1 MLRNYEIMNVV
12 NNTFLKINRTVSS
25 LTINSF
31 RTNLF
36 LFALGITIFLIRYLF
51 NISVDEDSSLAR
63 NYMFNPLEMNYS
75 HFYYITVFGI
85 ICIFLL
91 VYAIAKRKLYN
102 ELKKNY
108 FYLLLLFNI
117 SILLASFPLTILAI
131 IQIISYICLNS
142 ILPQKKGV
150 SFTFGII
157 IFLLINSFLIFL
169 LYYKRPSF
177 YPPEPDD
184 SWCYMQYIG
193 RMAYG
198 LNDKSPSIVSL
209 QRDSEGDNNIY
220 DYVKIGSTITIRYMP
235 HDYYLWGVIYGLLN
249 RYFGIRPEL
258 LFFISQIIGF
268 SFMGFSASY
277 FFIVLR
283 RSRYGSRYCG
293 LALALIAILSLNV
306 TPVNFVYFRPYVY
319 SISMCLL
326 IFANTIKNK
335 IFPIFFLLPLLILF
349 HPIHILVMAFYLNLL
364 LLFFCIKIFKIHS
377 SIDIRTI
384 LVTLL
389 IFVVIYSLLI
399 IFQKKGV
406 IPNVVLYNL
415 DRIKNLLPSHLNYQ
429 NTEIEK
435 YFVFTIAKLIWTQ
448 TIYFTLFLFKLIK
461 KLSIDFN
468 PLYVY
473 IWIVSLRYIF
483 KNKSSN
489 IIKGFKLLYLTF
501 IFLIIETVL
510 IKHFSSGY
518 LLYIMQILNFSLFY
532 QYMISK
538 KNMLKIY
545 SIIISLGLVL
555 LLPKWNLAR
564 TFGTINNFKN
574 PYATTLVKKLD
585 SKSIVFHNSYKYG
598 LSNFSA
604 HKENLSF
611 RHVYFFQWLKRDL
624 DLKGYD
630 FNKSYI
636 VAFDKWEIFQKMLRS
651 YISDRVKEI
660 IYDEVSR
667 KDEKKGYKIVI
678 KESVFEVNKEK
689 YHINLENSYWPYL
702 LYRIKKI
709 S

>member
-12 NNTFLKINRTVSS
+12 NNTYWKINRTVSFF
-25 LTINSF
+25 TKNSF
-31 RTNLF
+31 RTNLI
-36 LFALGITIFLIRYLF
+36 LFSLGITIFFIRYLF
-51 NISVDEDSSLAR
+51 NISVDEKSSFAR
-63 NYMFNPLEMNYS
+63 NYMFNPLEINYA
-75 HFYYITVFGI
+75 HFYYIALFGI

-91 VYAIAKRKLYN
+91 IYAIAKRQLYN
-102 ELKKNY
+102 ELKNNY
-108 FYLLLLFNI
+108 FYILLLFSI
-117 SILLASFPLTILAI
+117 STLLASFPLTILTI

-142 ILPQKKGV
+142 ILPKKNRV
-150 SFTFGII
+150 SFAVGII

-169 LYYKRPSF
+169 LYYQRPAF

-184 SWCYMQYIG
+184 SFCYLQYIG

-198 LNDKSPSIVSL
+198 LDDNSPSIVSL
-209 QRDSEGDNNIY
+209 QRDSEEDNNIY
-220 DYVKIGSTITIRYMP
+220 DYVKIGSTVTIWYMP

-268 SFMGFSASY
+268 CFMGFSASY

-283 RSRYGSRYCG
+283 RNIYDSRYCG
-293 LALALIAILSLNV
+293 LALALIALLSLNV

-335 IFPIFFLLPLLILF
+335 LFPIFFLLPLLILF
-349 HPIHILVMAFYLNLL
+349 HPIHILVLVFYVNLL
-364 LLFFCIKIFKIHS
+364 FLFCIKRFKNHR

-384 LVTLL
+384 LGTLL
-389 IFVVIYSLLI
+389 IFVAIYSLLT

-415 DRIKNLLPSHLNYQ
+415 DRLKNLLPNHLNYQ
-429 NTEIEK
+429 YTEIEK
-435 YFVFTIAKLIWTQ
+435 YPIYAIAKLFWTH
-448 TIYFTLFLFKLIK
+448 IVYYTLVIIKLIK

-468 PLYVY
+468 PLYIY
-473 IWIVSLRYIF
+473 IWIVSLRHIF

-501 IFLIIETVL
+501 IFLIMEAVL
-510 IKHFSSGY
+510 IKHFSAGY
-518 LLYIMQILNFSLFY
+518 LLYILQILNFSLFY

-538 KNMLKIY
+538 NNMLKIY
-545 SIIISLGLVL
+545 SVIICLGLVL

-564 TFGTINNFKN
+564 TFGKINNFKN

-585 SKSIVFHNSYKYG
+585 SKSVVFHNSYKYG
-598 LSNFSA
+598 LSNFLA
-604 HKENLSF
+604 HKENLIY
-611 RHVYFFQWLKRDL
+611 RHAFFFQWLKRDL

-636 VAFDKWEIFQKMLRS
+636 VAFDKFENFQKMLKK
-651 YISDRVKEI
+651 YIGDRVKEI
-660 IYDEVSR
+660 VYDEVPR
-667 KDEKKGYKIVI
+667 KDERKGYKRVI
-678 KESVFEVNKEK
+678 KESVFEVNKK
-689 YHINLENSYWPYL
+689 NYHIKLENSYWPYL
-702 LYRIKKI
+702 LYRIRKI
-709 S
+709 G